1 MERIFEKQFLLTGFL
16 EYLIKMY
23 FSKTDSSQSDENK
36 SDLTVE
42 IVTPDNTK
50 ERGSQLSL
58 LFSQDLKAVHEKVE
72 KMGVVVS
79 TNAKNDLNQVK
90 KPINKIYGLYINIL
104 RFVIFQQCDMRSDII
119 RVAPAPLY
127 NSFMDVW
134 RFVEIVNNLTRKK
147 N

>member
-23 FSKTDSSQSDENK
+23 FSKTDSSNSDENK

-42 IVTPDNTK
+42 IVTPDSTK

-79 TNAKNDLNQVK
+79 TSDSYHNIKNDFR
-90 KPINKIYGLYINIL
+90 IYNFYINIL
-104 RFVIFQQCDMRSDII
+104 QFIIFLQCDMRSDII

-134 RFVEIVNNLTRKK
+134 RFVEILNNLTRKT

>member
-23 FSKTDSSQSDENK
+23 FSKTDSSLSDENK

-42 IVTPDNTK
+42 IVTPDHTK

-79 TNAKNDLNQVK
+79 TNDGYHNVK
-90 KPINKIYGLYINIL
+90 K
-104 RFVIFQQCDMRSDII
+104 RFKPRNRI
-119 RVAPAPLY
+119 
-127 NSFMDVW
+127 
-134 RFVEIVNNLTRKK
+134 
-147 N
+147 

>member
-42 IVTPDNTK
+42 IITPDNTK

-79 TNAKNDLNQVK
+79 TNDSYHNIK
-90 KPINKIYGLYINIL
+90 KRFKIRYMAFISTY
-104 RFVIFQQCDMRSDII
+104 CDS
-119 RVAPAPLY
+119 
-127 NSFMDVW
+127 
-134 RFVEIVNNLTRKK
+134 
-147 N
+147 

>member
-23 FSKTDSSQSDENK
+23 FSKTDSSNSDENK

-79 TNAKNDLNQVK
+79 TNDSYHNVK
-90 KPINKIYGLYINIL
+90 KRFKKIRYKVFISTYYDL
-104 RFVIFQQCDMRSDII
+104 
-119 RVAPAPLY
+119 
-127 NSFMDVW
+127 
-134 RFVEIVNNLTRKK
+134 
-147 N
+147 

>member
-16 EYLIKMY
+16 EYLIKIY
-23 FSKTDSSQSDENK
+23 FSKTNSSHSDENK
-36 SDLTVE
+36 SDLTVD

-79 TNAKNDLNQVK
+79 TGDIYYNIKQRF
-90 KPINKIYGLYINIL
+90 KILTPEIGYNI
-104 RFVIFQQCDMRSDII
+104 FISTYYDS
-119 RVAPAPLY
+119 
-127 NSFMDVW
+127 
-134 RFVEIVNNLTRKK
+134 
-147 N
+147 

>member
-23 FSKTDSSQSDENK
+23 FSKTDSSLSDENK

-79 TNAKNDLNQVK
+79 TND
-90 KPINKIYGLYINIL
+90 INHNIRKRKI
-104 RFVIFQQCDMRSDII
+104 R
-119 RVAPAPLY
+119 Y
-127 NSFMDVW
+127 NAFISTYYYW
-134 RFVEIVNNLTRKK
+134 
-147 N
+147 

>member
-1 MERIFEKQFLLTGFL
+1 MERIFEKQFLLTGLL

-23 FSKTDSSQSDENK
+23 FSKTNSSHSDENK
-36 SDLTVE
+36 SDLTVD

-79 TNAKNDLNQVK
+79 TDDIYYNIKQRF
-90 KPINKIYGLYINIL
+90 KIGYNI
-104 RFVIFQQCDMRSDII
+104 FISTYYDS
-119 RVAPAPLY
+119 
-127 NSFMDVW
+127 
-134 RFVEIVNNLTRKK
+134 
-147 N
+147 